1 MSASQSCGTDSHS
14 FLRVVPLC
22 RDAPASAG
30 EAHTAKGNTE
40 VNKKIWAAL
49 TVVPLVALLSGCAGA
64 SGEAGG
70 SSGASDEVVKIGV
83 VGASDP
89 YWADYKAA
97 AADEGIN
104 VEIIDFAD
112 YPQPNPALT
121 EGEIDLNQFQHIVYL
136 ADYNVSNKQD
146 LVPIGATAIYP
157 LALYST
163 KVTSVDDIK
172 KGDTVAVPNDPSNLS
187 RALLVLQ
194 SAKLITLKDGGSIFS
209 TLDDIDTD
217 KSKVTVKALEASLT
231 PTSLPDVAAAII
243 NNDFV
248 EKAGLKFEDAIA
260 KDDPSDPNAL
270 PYVNIFAARAED
282 KDNKTYKKLVEI
294 YQDSEKV
301 REGVLDVSGGTAI
314 LVKTP
319 VAELEK
325 SLKTV
330 EEDTA
335 AQK

>member
-1 MSASQSCGTDSHS
+1 
-14 FLRVVPLC
+14 V
-22 RDAPASAG
+22 
-30 EAHTAKGNTE
+30 
-40 VNKKIWAAL
+40 KKKLFAAL
-49 TVVPLVALLSGCAGA
+49 AVVPLVALLAGCAATGSSA
-64 SGEAGG
+64 SGA
-70 SSGASDEVVKIGV
+70 DEVVKIGV

-89 YWADYKAA
+89 YWADYKQA
-97 AADEGIN
+97 AADEGIK
-104 VEIIDFAD
+104 VDIVDFSD

-136 ADYNVSNKQD
+136 ADYNVSTKQD

-157 LALYST
+157 LGLYST
-163 KVTSVDDIK
+163 KVKSVGDIK

-194 SAKLITLKDGGSIFS
+194 SAKLIVLKDGGSIFS
-209 TLDDIDTD
+209 TLDDIDTG
-217 KSKVTVKALEASLT
+217 KSKVAVKALEASLT
-231 PTSLPDVAAAII
+231 PTSLPDVAAAVI

-260 KDDPSDPNAL
+260 KDDPTDPNAL
-270 PYVNIFAARAED
+270 PYVNVFAARAED
-282 KDNKTYKKLVEI
+282 KDNATYKKLVEI
-294 YQDSEKV
+294 YQNSKKV
-301 REGVLDVSGGTAI
+301 QDGVLKVSGGSAE
-314 LVKTP
+314 LLKTP

-330 EEDTA
+330 EKDTA